1 MWNMEIRTKD
11 ADEAAFFWVQDN
23 IEFKGTELK
32 YGYRKKVLLFV
43 FGTAMSEQEFENLKN
58 NYMNGRTLVEP
69 KAYATKRA
77 EVKNLIRENVFRDCI
92 G

>member
-1 MWNMEIRTKD
+1 MEIRTKD

-43 FGTAMSEQEFENLKN
+43 FGTAMSEQEFEDLKN
-58 NYMNGRTLVEP
+58 NYMNCRTLVVP
-69 KAYATKRA
+69 KAYASKRA

>member
-32 YGYRKKVLLFV
+32 Y
-43 FGTAMSEQEFENLKN
+43 
-58 NYMNGRTLVEP
+58 
-69 KAYATKRA
+69 
-77 EVKNLIRENVFRDCI
+77 
-92 G
+92 

>member
-1 MWNMEIRTKD
+1 
-11 ADEAAFFWVQDN
+11 
-23 IEFKGTELK
+23 
-32 YGYRKKVLLFV
+32 
-43 FGTAMSEQEFENLKN
+43 MSEQEFEDLKN

-69 KAYATKRA
+69 KAYASKRA

>member
-32 YGYRKKVLLFV
+32 CGYRKRVLLFV
-43 FGTAMSEQEFENLKN
+43 FGTAMSEQEFEDLKN
-58 NYMNGRTLVEP
+58 SYMNGRTLVEP
-69 KAYATKRA
+69 KAYAAKRA

>member
-1 MWNMEIRTKD
+1 MEIRTKD

-43 FGTAMSEQEFENLKN
+43 FGTAMSEQEFEDLKN
-58 NYMNGRTLVEP
+58 NYMNGRTLVAL
-69 KAYATKRA
+69 KAYASERV

>member
-1 MWNMEIRTKD
+1 MEIKTKD

-43 FGTAMSEQEFENLKN
+43 FGTAM
-58 NYMNGRTLVEP
+58 
-69 KAYATKRA
+69 
-77 EVKNLIRENVFRDCI
+77 
-92 G
+92 

>member
-1 MWNMEIRTKD
+1 MEIRTKD
-11 ADEAAFFWVQDN
+11 ADEAAFFWVQDR
-23 IEFKGTELK
+23 IEFAGTELK

-43 FGTAMSEQEFENLKN
+43 FSTEMSEREFEDLKN

-69 KAYATKRA
+69 KAYAAKRA
-77 EVKNLIRENVFRDCI
+77 EVKNLIRENVFHDCV

>member
-1 MWNMEIRTKD
+1 MEIRTED

-43 FGTAMSEQEFENLKN
+43 FGTAMSEQEFEDLKN
-58 NYMNGRTLVEP
+58 NYVNGRTLVEA
-69 KAYATKRA
+69 KAYASKRA
-77 EVKNLIRENVFRDCI
+77 EVKNLIRDNVFRDCI
-92 G
+92 E